1 MKVPFLDLKAQYL
14 SMKDEIHAAIQEV
27 LDATAFAGGPFVARF
42 EKEFAA
48 FCGCQEGIG
57 VGSGTEALW
66 LCLLAL
72 GIGPGDEVITVPNSF
87 IATAE
92 AISFCGASPAF
103 VDVDPSTYT
112 LDPNKLEEYLKF
124 RNPNSAIRNRRSQES
139 RVRSQDATS
148 SGRRSA
154 VSGQQSGG
162 RGQNPATRNP
172 KPETRNASSI
182 RNPQSAF
189 RNGTPKA
196 VIPVHLFG
204 QPADMDPILEIA
216 KKYNLA
222 VIEDA
227 CQAHGA
233 LYKEKKAG
241 SLGDAGCFSFY
252 PGKNLG
258 AYGEA
263 GAVVTNNPVMAAK
276 MRMVRDHGQSKKY
289 HHDLIGWND
298 RMDGIQ
304 GAILS
309 AKLKHLSA
317 WNEARRKNALL
328 YTKLLKN
335 TGGIVVPEEAPYAR
349 HIYHIYAVR
358 VQNRDKLMSALG
370 EKGISCGIH
379 YPIPI
384 HLTDA
389 YKFMGLG
396 KGSFPAAE
404 KCANEFLSLPMFPE
418 LAEEQIEYVCS
429 EIKIL
434 LS

>member
-1 MKVPFLDLKAQYL
+1 MNVPFLDLKAQYL
-14 SMKDEIHAAIQEV
+14 SMKDEIHDAMQQV
-27 LDATAFAGGPFVARF
+27 LDKTAFAGGPFVAQF

-48 FCGCQEGIG
+48 FCDCQEGIG

-66 LCLLAL
+66 LCLLAM
-72 GIGPGDEVITVPNSF
+72 GIGQGDEVITVPNSF

-92 AISFCGASPAF
+92 AISFCGATPAF
-103 VDVDPSTYT
+103 VDVDPRTHT
-112 LDPNKLEEYLKF
+112 LDPNKLEEYVKSRPAPRTSSLG
-124 RNPNSAIRNRRSQES
+124 PGSP
-139 RVRSQDATS
+139 RVR
-148 SGRRSA
+148 
-154 VSGQQSGG
+154 
-162 RGQNPATRNP
+162 
-172 KPETRNASSI
+172 
-182 RNPQSAF
+182 
-189 RNGTPKA
+189 A

-233 LYKEKKAG
+233 LYKNKKAG
-241 SLGDAGCFSFY
+241 SMGDAGCFSFY

-263 GAVVTNNPVMAAK
+263 GAVVTNNAAMAAK
-276 MRMVRDHGQSKKY
+276 IRMTRDHGQSKKY

-309 AKLKHLSA
+309 AKLKHLGA
-317 WNEARRKNALL
+317 WNEARRKHARM
-328 YTKLLKN
+328 YTKLLQG
-335 TGGIVVPEEAPYAR
+335 TSGVAVPEEAPYAR
-349 HIYHIYAVR
+349 HIYHIYALKVA
-358 VQNRDKLMSALG
+358 NRDKLMNALG

-404 KCANEFLSLPMFPE
+404 KSADEFLSLPMYAE
-418 LAEEQIEYVCS
+418 LTEEQVGYVA
-429 EIKIL
+429 EQVKKL
-434 LS
+434 AG